1 MTPSPTRLLFALACC
16 LATAP
21 AMAAK
26 VTKVEV
32 KGLADAAMQDNVRSA
47 LSLSDEL
54 DKDISARR
62 LNYLLRQ
69 AEAETREALE
79 PFGYYSP
86 TIVIRRSDRDRPV
99 GAGNANR
106 DAANADASDIATSP
120 AVSADAPAS
129 TATDT
134 ATDTPSTTSVVDDN
148 DDDRDATTTPRNPA
162 RNGNG
167 RNNGRTLDVVIE
179 IDLGQPVRVRR
190 QQVGVEGAAQGDKTV
205 TEAVAA
211 FLPRQG
217 EVLDHQRYEASKRTI
232 AASLLRHGYF
242 DAAFAAHRVEVT
254 RADFA
259 ADIDLRWTSGER
271 FLLGAASF
279 KQEPKAVIRDS
290 LLAKLVNWD
299 EGEPYDE
306 AKVERLRRSLI
317 ALDYFGLVEVSP
329 KPEDAQD
336 KTVPIEVNLT
346 PAPRSIYTM
355 GLSYGTLS
363 GAGISGGV
371 ERRYINS
378 RGHKVL
384 AQVDYAD
391 KRKFATLQYRVPA
404 FAWLD
409 GWYTVSLQAADEL
422 TDYVNS
428 RRLELVGSRSGQ
440 FNDHLTLVASLHVL
454 RERWAY
460 NIADDGG
467 GALAPISVRYGSFVF
482 PQLRAEYVDVD
493 DRLDPRRGAGGTLTL
508 RGGSGGSDG
517 KATFLQLHASAQW
530 FHGFDA
536 DSKLIVRGEA
546 GHTFTDELLDLPT
559 SLRFFAGGDRSVR
572 GYGWHEIGP
581 KVETDN
587 GFYYTGAA
595 NVVTAS
601 VEYERYFKG
610 PWGAAVFI
618 DSGSAF
624 DGRKPDMHTGVGI
637 GLRWRSPV
645 GPVRIDIARGL
656 KSPDS
661 PFTLHLNIGASL

>member
-1 MTPSPTRLLFALACC
+1 MTPSPTRLLLALACC
-16 LATAP
+16 LATSP

-26 VTKVEV
+26 VNKVEV
-32 KGLADAAMQDNVRSA
+32 KGLADQAMQDNVRGA

-86 TIVIRRSDRDRPV
+86 TITIRRSDRDRPM
-99 GAGNANR
+99 GAGNGNANR
-106 DAANADASDIATSP
+106 DAANDTANTTTTDADAL
-120 AVSADAPAS
+120 ADN
-129 TATDT
+129 
-134 ATDTPSTTSVVDDN
+134 ATDTPSTMPAVDDN
-148 DDDRDATTTPRNPA
+148 DDDDRSATQAAPPTPPRNG
-162 RNGNG
+162 NGNG

-179 IDLGQPVRVRR
+179 IDLGQPVRVRE
-190 QQVGVEGAAQGDKTV
+190 QQVGVDGAARDDRTV

-217 EVLDHQRYEASKRTI
+217 EVLDHPLYEASKRKV

-242 DAAFAAHRVEVT
+242 DADFAAHRVEVT

-271 FLLGAASF
+271 FLLGAATF
-279 KQEPKAVIRDS
+279 KQEPKAIIREP
-290 LLAKLVNWD
+290 LLRKLIDWD

-346 PAPRSIYTM
+346 PAPRSIYTV

-371 ERRYINS
+371 ERRYLNT
-378 RGHKVL
+378 RGHKAL
-384 AQVDYAD
+384 AQFEYAS
-391 KRKFATLQYRVPA
+391 KRKLAALQYRVPA

-409 GWYTVSLQAADEL
+409 GWYTASLQAVDEQ
-422 TDYVNS
+422 TDYINS

-440 FNDHLTLVASLHVL
+440 YNNHLNLVASLHVL

-467 GALAPISVRYGSFVF
+467 GALAPIEVRYGSFVF
-482 PQLRAEYVDVD
+482 PELRAEYVDVD

-508 RGGSGGSDG
+508 RGGTGGSDG
-517 KATFLQLHASAQW
+517 NSPFVQLLASAQW
-530 FHGFDA
+530 FRGFDA

-546 GHTFTDELLDLPT
+546 GHTFTEQVLDLPP

-587 GFYYTGAA
+587 GFYFTGAA

-624 DGRKPDMHTGVGI
+624 DGKTPDMHTGVGI

>member
-16 LATAP
+16 LAMSP

-32 KGLADAAMQDNVRSA
+32 KGLADAAMEDNVRTA

-54 DKDISARR
+54 DKDLSARR

-106 DAANADASDIATSP
+106 DAANADASDIAASP

-129 TATDT
+129 TAIDT
-134 ATDTPSTTSVVDDN
+134 AIDTPSTTSVVDDN
-148 DDDRDATTTPRNPA
+148 GRDATTTPRNPA

-167 RNNGRTLDVVIE
+167 NGRNNGRTLDVIIE
-179 IDLGQPVRVRR
+179 IDLGQPVRVRKH
-190 QQVGVEGAAQGDKTV
+190 QVGVEGAAQGDKTV
-205 TEAVAA
+205 TEAVTA

-336 KTVPIEVNLT
+336 KIIQNAQLKNCVFRFAVCKKIPHSLSLNNL
-346 PAPRSIYTM
+346 PDRH
-355 GLSYGTLS
+355 
-363 GAGISGGV
+363 V
-371 ERRYINS
+371 RR
-378 RGHKVL
+378 
-384 AQVDYAD
+384 
-391 KRKFATLQYRVPA
+391 F
-404 FAWLD
+404 
-409 GWYTVSLQAADEL
+409 
-422 TDYVNS
+422 
-428 RRLELVGSRSGQ
+428 
-440 FNDHLTLVASLHVL
+440 
-454 RERWAY
+454 
-460 NIADDGG
+460 
-467 GALAPISVRYGSFVF
+467 
-482 PQLRAEYVDVD
+482 QLRG
-493 DRLDPRRGAGGTLTL
+493 R
-508 RGGSGGSDG
+508 
-517 KATFLQLHASAQW
+517 KILQLVQW
-530 FHGFDA
+530 KSSRAFCPFFQRMVFQTWIIFRQIQTKQFFWCA
-536 DSKLIVRGEA
+536 VQVRA
-546 GHTFTDELLDLPT
+546 H
-559 SLRFFAGGDRSVR
+559 
-572 GYGWHEIGP
+572 
-581 KVETDN
+581 
-587 GFYYTGAA
+587 
-595 NVVTAS
+595 
-601 VEYERYFKG
+601 
-610 PWGAAVFI
+610 FI
-618 DSGSAF
+618 Q
-624 DGRKPDMHTGVGI
+624 M
-637 GLRWRSPV
+637 
-645 GPVRIDIARGL
+645 
-656 KSPDS
+656 
-661 PFTLHLNIGASL
+661 IGANAHRLSRKVVVGRFLGNTHLH